1 MLVRLKELCL
11 NFGLKPVF
19 DHINLVIPSARKI
32 ALVGRNGEGK
42 SSFLKMLAGDLLPDS
57 GKIEFAGGARVS
69 YLPQSIP
76 SIDKTVR
83 QILSDELS
91 NAMED
96 WQVDAEVEKT
106 LDQFKLA
113 GDFVFNDLSG
123 GLKRRVLLAQAFVAK
138 PDLLLL
144 DEPTNHL
151 DIEAIQFL
159 EKIISDYPKTVLFV
173 SHDRQF
179 TRKLADMIYDLDR
192 GSLTSWD
199 CGYDAYLINKETQL
213 NAERQERNRFDK
225 KLEQEEAWIRQ
236 GVKARRA
243 RNEGRVR
250 ALEAMRAQLSERR
263 EKVGTANLKLTQSGQ
278 SGKTVISAEEIEYSV
293 EGKNIIKPLSL
304 EIRRGD
310 KIGIIGP
317 NGCGKTTLIK
327 LLLKELA
334 PDKGSVKIG
343 TQLDVLYFDQLR
355 EQIDDQQTVLDNVS
369 QGKSHIDFD
378 GKSLH
383 ILGYLQHFLF
393 EPERARSKAINLSG
407 GERNRLLLAKL
418 FTRSANM
425 LVMDEPS
432 NDLDIET
439 LELLES
445 LLVNFSG
452 TLLLVSHD
460 RELINNSVT
469 STLVFEGKGHIQE
482 YVGGYDD
489 YLRQTPMVQNKK
501 IAEKVP
507 AVQIEKPPKIQA
519 KLNYNEQK
527 ELAKLPDRIAKME
540 ADIAALHENLAQAFL
555 TEKPGSVRLNEL
567 NQQLQIKAQQL
578 AELYKRWE
586 ELESRAD

>member
-1 MLVRLKELCL
+1 VLVRLKELCL

-19 DHINLVIPSARKI
+19 DHINLVIPANQKI

-42 SSFLKMLAGDLLPDS
+42 STFLKVLAGELLPDS
-57 GKIEFAGGARVS
+57 GKLEFAGGVTAS

-76 SIDKTVR
+76 QIDKSVR
-83 QILSDELS
+83 EILAAKLS
-91 NAMED
+91 AQWED
-96 WQVDAEVEKT
+96 WQVDAQVEKT
-106 LDQFKLA
+106 LTQFKLS
-113 GDFVFNDLSG
+113 GDAAFNALSG
-123 GLKRRVLLAQAFVAK
+123 GLKRRVLLAQAFVAE

-159 EKIISDYPKTVLFV
+159 EKIIADYPKTVLFV

-179 TRKLADMIYDLDR
+179 TRKLATQIYDLDR
-192 GSLTSWD
+192 GALTSWE
-199 CGYDAYLINKETQL
+199 CGYDAYLINKEVQL
-213 NAERQERNRFDK
+213 NAERQERERFDK
-225 KLEQEEAWIRQ
+225 KLAQEETWIRQ

-263 EKVGTANLKLTQSGQ
+263 EIVGSANLKLTQSGQ
-278 SGKTVISAEEIEYSV
+278 SGKSVISAENIAYSIN
-293 EGKNIIKPLSL
+293 GKTLVKPLNL

-334 PDKGSVKIG
+334 PDQGTVKIG

-355 EQIDDQQTVLDNVS
+355 DQIDDKQTVLDNVS

-378 GKSLH
+378 GKTQH
-383 ILGYLQHFLF
+383 ILGYLQNFLF
-393 EPERARSKAINLSG
+393 EPERARSLAVNLSG

-445 LLVNFSG
+445 LLVNFDG

-469 STLVFEGKGHIQE
+469 STLVFQGDGVIQE

-489 YLRQTPMVQNKK
+489 YLRQAPSNQTKK
-501 IAEKVP
+501 VAEKTN
-507 AVQIEKPPKIQA
+507 ASKTQT
-519 KLNYNEQK
+519 KLNYEEQK
-527 ELAKLPDRIAKME
+527 ELGRLPDKIAKTESDIAKLQ
-540 ADIAALHENLAQAFL
+540 ENLAASFL
-555 TEKPGSVRLNEL
+555 TEKTGSARLNEL
-567 NQQLQIKAQQL
+567 TEQLKTKEQQL

-586 ELESRAD
+586 ELEQ

>member
-11 NFGLKPVF
+11 TFGLKPVF
-19 DHINLVIPSARKI
+19 AHINLVIPAGQKI

-42 SSFLKMLAGDLLPDS
+42 STFLKMLAGEILPDS
-57 GKIEFAGGARVS
+57 GKIEFAGGAKVS

-76 SIDKTVR
+76 NIDKTVR
-83 QILSDELS
+83 QILAAKLS
-91 NAMED
+91 TQMEE
-96 WQVDAEVEKT
+96 WQIDAQVEKI
-106 LDQFKLA
+106 LAQFKLN
-113 GDFVFNDLSG
+113 GDFGFNDLSG
-123 GLKRRVLLAQAFVAK
+123 GLKRRVLLAQAFVAE

-151 DIEAIQFL
+151 DIDAIQFL
-159 EKIISDYPKTVLFV
+159 EKIIAEYPKTVLFV

-179 TRKLADMIYDLDR
+179 TRKLATQIYDLDR
-192 GSLTSWD
+192 GAMTSWE

-213 NAERQERNRFDK
+213 NAERQERERFDK
-225 KLEQEEAWIRQ
+225 KLAQEEAWIRQ

-250 ALEAMRAQLSERR
+250 ALEAMRAQLAERR
-263 EKVGTANLKLTQSGQ
+263 ETLGTANLKLTQAGQ
-278 SGKTVISAEEIEYSV
+278 SGKSVISAENIKYSV
-293 EGKNIIKPLSL
+293 NGKKIIAPLTL

-334 PDKGSVKIG
+334 PDEGTVKIG

-355 EQIDDQQTVLDNVS
+355 EQIDDKQTVLDNVS

-378 GKSLH
+378 GKTQH

-393 EPERARSKAINLSG
+393 EPERARSLAMNLSG

-445 LLVNFSG
+445 LLVNFNG

-469 STLVFEGKGHIQE
+469 STLAFEGDGIIQE

-489 YLRQTPMVQNKK
+489 YLRQAPSNQNKK
-501 IAEKVP
+501 IAEKTQTNK
-507 AVQIEKPPKIQA
+507 AEKAPTIKE

-527 ELAKLPDRIAKME
+527 ELARLPDKIAKTE
-540 ADIAALHENLAQAFL
+540 ADIAKLQETLAAAFL
-555 TEKPGSVRLNEL
+555 TEKPGSPRLNEL
-567 NQQLQIKAQQL
+567 TEQLKIKEKQL
-578 AELYKRWE
+578 AEFYRRWE
-586 ELESRAD
+586 ELEA